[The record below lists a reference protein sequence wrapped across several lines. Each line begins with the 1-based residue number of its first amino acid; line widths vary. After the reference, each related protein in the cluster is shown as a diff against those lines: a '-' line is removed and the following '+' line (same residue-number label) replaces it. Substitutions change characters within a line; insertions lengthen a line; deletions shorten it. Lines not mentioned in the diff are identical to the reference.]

1 MRSARLSAE
10 RRFFVIV
17 VIFVNVVV
25 ARRAAAQT
33 FTQRGFLDGSAL
45 QWMYEL
51 HDNLLLGKKG
61 LVANGWGA
69 LLLVVLCISGLVI
82 WWPGVKRIVTGF
94 HFHPRAGW
102 KTQNYDIHKVLGFLS
117 LVPLRMPVVRYAT
130 A

>member
-45 QWMYEL
+45 LFAQEAPNDPTRAVGDFVARAEASAKWAQWIQVAAGVEVRANS
-51 HDNLLLGKKG
+51 HDQVEDRWRLDASDRGDTNDTRARLED
-61 LVANGWGA
+61 
-69 LLLVVLCISGLVI
+69 LCAAV
-82 WWPGVKRIVTGF
+82 
-94 HFHPRAGW
+94 RAITT
-102 KTQNYDIHKVLGFLS
+102 KETRQ
-117 LVPLRMPVVRYAT
+117 
-130 A
+130 